1 MSFWRIN
8 ISFLSLASRKH
19 YLKMLMLSIY
29 DCLIILFVREQ
40 TSRIAVFVTPLSLLL
55 LVLTKQLDQILDQM
69 TQAIAVSFAS

>member
-1 MSFWRIN
+1 
-8 ISFLSLASRKH
+8 
-19 YLKMLMLSIY
+19 MLSIY

-40 TSRIAVFVTPLSLLL
+40 TSRIAVLVTPLSLLL